1 MVGELG
7 WVCWVSANCGLVVC
21 LGGFLGCV
29 NEYSFGFRLVMVALL
44 DSLF

>member
-1 MVGELG
+1 M
-7 WVCWVSANCGLVVC
+7 WWVSANCGLVVG

-29 NEYSFGFRLVMVALL
+29 NECSFGCRLVMVVLL